1 MTSVAKEQLAVGLM
15 VRTRVKRLLWALA
28 LVVLRW
34 AAEGIATK
42 GFVHVTARVLW
53 ARTQG
58 WHA

>member
-1 MTSVAKEQLAVGLM
+1 LAVGLM